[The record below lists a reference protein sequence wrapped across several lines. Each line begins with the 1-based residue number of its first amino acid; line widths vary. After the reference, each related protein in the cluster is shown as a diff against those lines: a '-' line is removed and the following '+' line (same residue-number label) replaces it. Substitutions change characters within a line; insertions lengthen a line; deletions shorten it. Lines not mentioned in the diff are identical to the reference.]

1 MRLVFAKLG
10 FRLARLHPLAV
21 CADRTPERHARLIRI
36 PRFND
41 DRGTLCVVDWAGML
55 PFTPDRLY
63 YIYDLAE
70 SAERAGHAHFR
81 GDELILALAG
91 GMSVVVD
98 NGHAREEFRLDHPD
112 TGLYIPAMVW
122 HQLQGFGPG
131 AVCAVL
137 ASGRYSEEDY
147 CRDYQQ
153 FLEHATSP
161 LRPLS

>member
-1 MRLVFAKLG
+1 MLPVFARLG
-10 FRLARLHPLAV
+10 LRLADLPPSAARAER
-21 CADRTPERHARLIRI
+21 APERHARLIQI
-36 PRFND
+36 PRFSDN
-41 DRGTLCVVDWAGML
+41 RGTLCVIDWAGML

-63 YIYDLAE
+63 YIYNLAE
-70 SAERAGHAHFR
+70 SAERAGHAHLR
-81 GDELILALAG
+81 GEELILPLAG

-98 NGHAREEFRLDHPD
+98 NGRSREEFRLDRPD

-137 ASGRYSEEDY
+137 ASDRYSEEDY

-153 FLEHATSP
+153 FLEHAKSS